1 MMMVVVVMVIWV
13 HVFRGGPNLQNV
25 PNPPASCQMI
35 EAQVTFAGNP
45 SLYQIAFFY
54 FKKKEKKGRSQQSI
68 WKSLAAYIC
77 RTHSVGGCTQLGTT
91 VKVMRA
97 K

>member
-1 MMMVVVVMVIWV
+1 MMMVVVVMLIWV

-45 SLYQIAFFY
+45 SLYQIALFY
-54 FKKKEKKGRSQQSI
+54 FKKKEEKREGPSNLFGRALQRI
-68 WKSLAAYIC
+68 
-77 RTHSVGGCTQLGTT
+77 SVEPTQ
-91 VKVMRA
+91 
-97 K
+97 